1 MQKKIYSAFLILSIL
16 LISCSSSNKIAALK
30 PEPDDASPLA
40 YDNTP
45 SYINIPISI
54 KLKEIE
60 NQVNQSL
67 NGLIYEDKN
76 IEDDDLEIKIWKL
89 APISIVND
97 PENPAKTIKIV
108 LPLKA
113 LVKYRIGTEKFGVA
127 LYNTKEFNFNGKV
140 TLSSEVSLTNWKLNS
155 KTKLKSLDWNES
167 PSVSILGKSVPIT
180 YLINPAIKLF
190 KSDIEKS
197 IDDAMAASMDF
208 KPNVLEALDQI
219 CTPFQMSEAYES
231 WLRIVP
237 LELYTTDSKLKK
249 ETISFQMGLKCNIE
263 SLIGQKPISKFNKD
277 KIVLKPVAKIPS
289 AIEANIAAVST
300 YKDASKIIAKNFV
313 GQIFESGKKKVT
325 VKNVEIWHKDGK
337 MIVALDLLG
346 SIEGIVY
353 LSGYPQYNEQTKE
366 IYFDK
371 LDYVIDTKSK
381 LMRTASWMAQSY
393 VLKKIQETCRYS
405 IQPNLTEGKQNIMQY
420 LNNYS
425 PIAGVYVNGK
435 MEDMQFQK
443 IQLTNKAIIAFIK
456 IKGEINVSV
465 DGVK

>member
-1 MQKKIYSAFLILSIL
+1 MQKVFYTSIL
-16 LISCSSSNKIAALK
+16 FLSLLLIGCASTNKIAALK
-30 PEPDDASPLA
+30 PEPDDASPLV

-45 SYINIPISI
+45 SYINMPITI

-76 IEDDDLEIKIWKL
+76 IEEDDLEIKIWKL
-89 APISIVND
+89 APITIAND
-97 PENPAKTIKIV
+97 AESTADKIKII

-113 LVKYRIGTEKFGVA
+113 LVKYRIGTDKFGVS

-140 TLSSEVSLTNWKLNS
+140 TLTSEVALTNWKLNS

-180 YLINPAIKLF
+180 YLINPAIKIF

-197 IDDAMAASMDF
+197 IDDAMSQSMDF
-208 KPNVLEALDQI
+208 KPNVLDALDKI
-219 CTPFQMSEAYES
+219 CTPFEMSEAYES

-249 ETISFQMGLKCNIE
+249 ESISFQMGLKCNIE
-263 SLIGQKPISKFNKD
+263 SIVGQKPISKFNKD
-277 KIVLKPVAKIPS
+277 KVVLKPVAKIPT
-289 AIEANIAAVST
+289 AMAANIAAIST
-300 YKDASKIIAKNFV
+300 YKDASKIIAKNFA
-313 GQIFESGKKKVT
+313 GQEFVSGKKKVT

-346 SIEGIVY
+346 SIEGMVY
-353 LSGYPQYNEQTKE
+353 LSGYPQYNEYTKE
-366 IYFDK
+366 IYFDQ
-371 LDYVIDTKSK
+371 LDYVLDTKNK
-381 LMRTASWMAQSY
+381 IMRTASWMAQGY
-393 VLKKIQETCRYS
+393 ILKKIQETCRYS
-405 IQPNLTEGKQNIMQY
+405 IQPNLDEGKQNLLKY

-425 PIAGVYVNGK
+425 PVAGVHINGK
-435 MEDMQFQK
+435 MEDVQFQK
-443 IQLTNKAIIAFIK
+443 IQMTNKAIIAFIK
-456 IKGEINVSV
+456 IKGAVNVSV